1 MGIANL
7 RVVVDNTQKELDE
20 KNKWVVTRHDIF
32 DGRAEIHQ
40 IVNLRDFTT
49 RGGQSSI
56 GTRGVRGATDKFS
69 QKSLFFIMEKSAFQT
84 RQPSPS
90 RRKR

>member
-7 RVVVDNTQKELDE
+7 RVVVDNTQKEFDE
-20 KNKWVVTRHDIF
+20 RNKWVVTRHDIF

-49 RGGQSSI
+49 RGG
-56 GTRGVRGATDKFS
+56 
-69 QKSLFFIMEKSAFQT
+69 
-84 RQPSPS
+84 
-90 RRKR
+90 